1 LKDDHYQAYVGDAPE
16 PTCFVDDAIE
26 VKYFIKALETR
37 LKYCPD
43 QKVCIVISA
52 ESTRRILKALKS
64 AEVEKSVMPW
74 NVLGKLDDGT
84 YKGKCGNCGFVHY
97 FIEGH
102 DAQYR
107 FCPQCGEQKV
117 I

>member
-1 LKDDHYQAYVGDAPE
+1 MTQTEMLEDFAFQEFDACIEKHAKKVKNVLYTIVGHAYNEGYKE
-16 PTCFVDDAIE
+16 G
-26 VKYFIKALETR
+26 VKQVK
-37 LKYCPD
+37 
-43 QKVCIVISA
+43 
-52 ESTRRILKALKS
+52 STEI
-64 AEVEKSVMPW
+64 EKSVMPW

-97 FIEGH
+97 FIAGH

>member
-1 LKDDHYQAYVGDAPE
+1 MNLSEQVAEAKKMHWGMYCGICD
-16 PTCFVDDAIE
+16 TCTKE
-26 VKYFIKALETR
+26 ALCSIA
-37 LKYCPD
+37 CPD
-43 QKVCIVISA
+43 GGIEDGQ
-52 ESTRRILKALKS
+52 TYG
-64 AEVEKSVMPW
+64 EKSVMPW

-107 FCPQCGEQKV
+107 FCPQCGEQKREL
-117 I
+117 